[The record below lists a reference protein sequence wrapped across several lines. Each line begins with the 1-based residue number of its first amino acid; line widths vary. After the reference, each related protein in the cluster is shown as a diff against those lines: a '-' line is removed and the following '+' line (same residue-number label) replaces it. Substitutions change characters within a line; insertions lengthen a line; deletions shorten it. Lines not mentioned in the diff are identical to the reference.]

1 MSLHCDLLLL
11 LVLPPHLLHRVNDE
25 EANKSTPVCSFGAVA
40 SISPC
45 PSIAISA
52 KIDFLKSPRA
62 R

>member
-1 MSLHCDLLLL
+1 MY
-11 LVLPPHLLHRVNDE
+11 LLHRANDE

-52 KIDFLKSPRA
+52 KIDFLKSLGA